1 METSRPQD
9 VPAPGRSADA
19 DDATAPDPDFKGQRR
34 ARSKAAIRSVNEQAI
49 LAAAESV
56 FADYGFEG
64 ATTRLIAERA
74 GVPKANL
81 HYYFPTKLA
90 LYRRVVDRIFRV
102 WLEAADP
109 LDTIDDPRTALTRY
123 IHAKMD
129 LSRQYPLGSKVW
141 ASEVMHRAPLIQDYL
156 ESQLTEWTAGRAAV
170 IDRWAREGRIAP
182 VDAHTLLYMIWA
194 TTQHYADFGH
204 QIKTLNGGVELSDA
218 QFVRAK
224 EEVTAIILRGV
235 GLEA

>member
-1 METSRPQD
+1 METSLPQD

-218 QFVRAK
+218 QFARAK

>member
-1 METSRPQD
+1 METSRPPD
-9 VPAPGRSADA
+9 AAATGRRAEADA
-19 DDATAPDPDFKGQRR
+19 ATAPDPEAKGQRR

-102 WLEAADP
+102 WLAAADP

-129 LSRQYPLGSKVW
+129 LSRQYPQGSKVW

-156 ESQLTEWTAGRAAV
+156 ETQLTEWTAGRAAV

-182 VDAHTLLYMIWA
+182 VEAHTLLYMIWA

-204 QIKTLNGGVELSDA
+204 QIKTLNGGAELSDA
-218 QFVRAK
+218 QFARAK
-224 EEVTAIILRGV
+224 DEVTAIILRGV
-235 GLEA
+235 GLAP